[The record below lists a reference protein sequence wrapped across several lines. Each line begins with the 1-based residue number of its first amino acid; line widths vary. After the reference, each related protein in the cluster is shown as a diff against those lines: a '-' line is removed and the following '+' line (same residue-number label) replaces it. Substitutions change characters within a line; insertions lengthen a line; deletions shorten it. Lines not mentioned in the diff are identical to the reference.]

1 MRVIYVTTEGF
12 DITNGNTHLNYT
24 LVSQMLL
31 AGIQVHLVQSFRNG
45 NSVSIPPEFQE
56 NALFSCE
63 TISRNVGNKNRFI
76 KRTLEEFH
84 YYDNVSR
91 HLKHFPFKKGD
102 ILFYQASGLMFYFVE
117 KIKKHNVP
125 IVLNMQDAFP
135 DTLVTTGVCT
145 NRLILSVLYRMQ
157 KRMLG
162 FVHKV
167 TVLSEDMRQNILARY
182 QLPAESVEVIY
193 NWYDDSSIWERP
205 LPENR
210 FAQKYNL
217 KKDKFVVQY
226 AGNLG
231 HVLDYDAFVALGEKL
246 KDHPDI
252 VIQIV
257 GNGSCEAELKE
268 KIAGKK
274 LTNFEFLEFQPLDL
288 VPDVYSYCDVCF
300 IPLKKGV
307 IYHSVPSKAS
317 IVTACK
323 RPVVMCFDAGT
334 SYGSLFTEKG
344 AGCVCTR
351 ETLQN
356 AADYILQLKEDPA
369 CYHRQQ
375 LLSCEL
381 AAEVFSVQS
390 NCLKEIHLLKTEA
403 DRYYG

>member
-24 LVSQMLL
+24 LVSQLLL
-31 AGIQVHLVQSFRNG
+31 AGIRVHLVQSFRG
-45 NSVSIPPEFQE
+45 GKAVSVPPEFQKNE
-56 NALFSCE
+56 LFSWE
-63 TISRNVGNKNRFI
+63 TIRRNVGNKNRFI
-76 KRTLEEFH
+76 RRALEEFR
-84 YYDNVSR
+84 YYDNAAR
-91 HLKHFPFKKGD
+91 HLKDFPFEKGD
-102 ILFYQASGLMFYFVE
+102 VLFYQASGLMFYFVE
-117 KIKKHNVP
+117 KIKKHKVP

-135 DTLVTTGVCT
+135 DTLATTGVCT
-145 NRLILSVLYRMQ
+145 NRLILRVLYRMQ

-167 TVLSEDMRQNILARY
+167 TVLSEDMRQNILTRY
-182 QLPAESVEVIY
+182 HLPEGSVEVIY

-205 LPENR
+205 LSENR
-210 FAQKYNL
+210 FARKYGL

-231 HVLDYDAFVALGEKL
+231 HVLDYDAFAELGERL
-246 KDHPDI
+246 KDHADI

-257 GNGSCEAELKE
+257 GNGSCEAELRQ
-268 KIAGKK
+268 KIAARN

-300 IPLKKGV
+300 IPLKEGV

-317 IVTACK
+317 IVTACR

-334 SYGSLFTEKG
+334 SYGGLFTDRG

-356 AADYILQLKEDPA
+356 AADYILRLKEDPA
-369 CYHRQQ
+369 CYQQ
-375 LLSCEL
+375 QQALSYEL
-381 AAEVFSVQS
+381 AVDVFSMRK
-390 NCLKEIHLLKTEA
+390 NCLKEIRLFKTEA